1 LAFRKVCA
9 RHLSFYP
16 APIAGT
22 KKARKL
28 LGLAGLSR
36 QRIRIRSLTIMAKEI
51 AYDLERK
58 YMTQEEVALLFR
70 VSQSTVKNWRDAGL
84 LGYFQPP
91 GSTRVMYP
99 KEYIEE
105 FEQQHTKKGKV
116 LEFRRPAEIKRE
128 KPVVSANTDENW
140 RI

>member
-1 LAFRKVCA
+1 
-9 RHLSFYP
+9 
-16 APIAGT
+16 
-22 KKARKL
+22 
-28 LGLAGLSR
+28 
-36 QRIRIRSLTIMAKEI
+36 MAKEI

-91 GSTRVMYP
+91 GSSRVMYP

-105 FEQQHTKKGKV
+105 FEQQHTKKAKI
-116 LEFRRPAEIKRE
+116 LEFKKPAEVKKGKPEVSPKSE
-128 KPVVSANTDENW
+128 KEW